1 VFRLP
6 SAKLTRVDTLNHTEV
21 GHLPVTR
28 DIYLCTDAL
37 IIQIK
42 ELIHVFGCIIWISPT
57 ACLIFSG
64 GQVFRQAGCAC
75 VDLGLPCGRVYDKN

>member
-1 VFRLP
+1 MFRLP
-6 SAKLTRVDTLNHTEV
+6 SAKLTRVDTLNHTKV
-21 GHLPVTR
+21 GYLPMAK

-42 ELIHVFGCIIWISPT
+42 ELIHVFGYILWISPT

-64 GQVFRQAGCAC
+64 GQVFRQSGCAY
-75 VDLGLPCGRVYDKN
+75 VDL